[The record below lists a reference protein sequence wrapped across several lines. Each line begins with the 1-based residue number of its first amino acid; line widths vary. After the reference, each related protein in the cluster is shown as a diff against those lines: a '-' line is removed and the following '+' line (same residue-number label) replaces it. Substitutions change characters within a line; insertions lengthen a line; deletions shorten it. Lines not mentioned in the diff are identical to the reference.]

1 MANTRATTGVAVDD
15 LVPPFGWTE
24 DSTCHYLLVD
34 LPGFR
39 REEVKLEANDQIRQI
54 MVSGER
60 QVNEKN
66 MRFHQTFYL
75 PENSDIQNISGQF
88 EGGILSVTIPKK
100 AIEENEEH
108 EYRGAVGA
116 EEESAHEERTGDENL
131 DKDHDKEGNGNGY
144 HHDQVERLNHKE
156 DFLEAS
162 KEGQKQE
169 TANLW
174 KSLMENLSRNKGIE
188 LRDFVENQS
197 PMGNTVWS
205 DWNTEETK

>member
-1 MANTRATTGVAVDD
+1 MANTRATTRVAVEDF
-15 LVPPFGWTE
+15 VPPFDWTE

-34 LPGFR
+34 LPGFKW
-39 REEVKLEANDQIRQI
+39 EEVKLEANDRLGKI

-66 MRFHQTFYL
+66 MRFYQTFDV

-100 AIEENEEH
+100 AIEENEEI
-108 EYRGAVGA
+108 EYGGAVGT
-116 EEESAHEERTGDENL
+116 EEESAHEERTEDENL

-144 HHDQVERLNHKE
+144 HHDQLERLNHKE

-162 KEGQKQE
+162 KGGLKQE
-169 TANLW
+169 AANLL
-174 KSLMENLSRNKGIE
+174 KSLMENLRKNKGIVITAV
-188 LRDFVENQS
+188 LAFSFGLLVSSKYQS
-197 PMGNTVWS
+197 GGM
-205 DWNTEETK
+205 